1 MLLLD
6 RFLKRVVRDGT
17 LDVKIGNGPV
27 IRYGTPDG
35 KRSASMTVKDAAT
48 GRAIA
53 RNPALGA
60 AEAWMDGRLIVEG
73 GDILS
78 MLDLVVYNMRWDW
91 ENKFRTDLWSKTRW
105 IAALLPRND
114 GTRAKNNVAHHY
126 DLSDR
131 LYDLFLDADRQ
142 YSCAY
147 FTDPANTL
155 EKAQSDKKAHIAA
168 KLCLEPGQRVLD
180 IGCGWGGLAI
190 YLNRV
195 AGVEVLGVT
204 LSEEQL
210 AVARKRAADAGVS
223 DKVKFELID
232 YRDVTGT
239 FDRIVSVGM
248 FEHVG
253 RKRYQAF
260 FDTVRDR
267 LTPDGV
273 ALIHTIMRAEG
284 PGATDP
290 FTARYIF
297 PGGYCPALSEF
308 LPQIE
313 KAWLWV
319 NDIEILRLHYAYT
332 LEHWYERVMERKAE
346 IIALYDERFYG
357 MWTFYLASA
366 ITSFRHDGHCNAQV
380 QLSRRRDTVP
390 LTRDYIIETE
400 QRYRA
405 MG

>member
-1 MLLLD
+1 LFLD

-17 LDVKIGNGPV
+17 LEVKIGNGSLT
-27 IRYGTPDG
+27 RFGTPDG
-35 KRSASMTVKDAAT
+35 KRSSVVTIVDMAT
-48 GRAIA
+48 SRRIA
-53 RNPALGA
+53 RNPVLGA
-60 AEAWMDGRLIVEG
+60 AEAWMNGRLTVEG
-73 GDILS
+73 NDILGL
-78 MLDLVVYNMRWDW
+78 LDLVLYNMRWDW
-91 ENKFRTDLWSKTRW
+91 DNKFRRALWSKTRW
-105 IAALLPRND
+105 ITGLMPRND
-114 GTRAKNNVAHHY
+114 GSRAKANVAHHY

-147 FTDPANTL
+147 FSNPTNNL
-155 EKAQSDKKAHIAA
+155 EQAQDDKKAHIAA
-168 KLCLEPGQRVLD
+168 KLCLEPGQKVLD
-180 IGCGWGGLAI
+180 IGCGWGGLALYI
-190 YLNRV
+190 NRV
-195 AGVEVLGVT
+195 AGVDVLGVT

-210 AVARKRAADAGVS
+210 AVARKRAEDAGVS
-223 DKVKFELID
+223 DRVKFELID

-253 RKRYQAF
+253 RKRYQDF
-260 FDTVRDR
+260 FDTIRDR
-267 LTPDGV
+267 LSPDGI
-273 ALIHTIMRAEG
+273 ALVHTIMRADG

-308 LPQIE
+308 LPHIE

-319 NDIEILRLHYAYT
+319 TDIEILRLHYGYT
-332 LEHWYERVMERKAE
+332 LEHWYQRVLERKDQ
-346 IIALYDERFYG
+346 IISMYDERFYR

-380 QLSRRRDTVP
+380 QLSRRRDAVP
-390 LTRDYIIETE
+390 LTRDYILEVE
-400 QRYRA
+400 KRYRA